1 MNHDESRSLS
11 TGRIQVYPRL
21 AATPVTTRQEDEAA
35 ALAPQACPPDA
46 VAAALGPALGQPEPE
61 PEVAAVRPGL
71 YLVGTP
77 LGNLADWS
85 ARAQA
90 VLQAVDLVACEDTRR
105 SGLLFSQ
112 FGIRQ
117 HLISYHEHNKA
128 QRTPGL
134 LRFLSQGHSLALVT
148 DAGMPAISDPG
159 SDLAAA
165 AADAGFPVTV
175 IPGPTAAMTALA
187 ASGLDSRRF
196 TFEGFLPVKGK
207 DRAVRLKQ
215 LAREER
221 TQILYEAPHRLQ
233 KTLEDLLQAGLG
245 QRRLVLGR
253 ELTKRYEEYLRLTVE
268 QAREHYQTV
277 RPLGE
282 FTLILEG
289 QEAFNA
295 RRPEA
300 DPLQTPPEADDLD
313 LQAKLR
319 QLLQSGLSVKA
330 CAAQLSE
337 ETGRSR
343 NELYRLCLNL
353 KNKFTDP

>member
-1 MNHDESRSLS
+1 MDRAETS
-11 TGRIQVYPRL
+11 GWQ
-21 AATPVTTRQEDEAA
+21 A
-35 ALAPQACPPDA
+35 ALPRDNGCVAPLQGTAERRVPPER
-46 VAAALGPALGQPEPE
+46 AALPPASVGASPNSAQNEIDYE
-61 PEVAAVRPGL
+61 FTEQAVRPGL

-77 LGNLADWS
+77 LGNPADWS

-105 SGLLFSQ
+105 SGLLLAH
-112 FGIRQ
+112 FGIKQ

-128 QRTPGL
+128 MRTPGL

-165 AADAGFPVTV
+165 AAEAGFPITV

-207 DRAVRLKQ
+207 DRSLRLKQ
-215 LAREER
+215 LAQEER

-233 KTLEDLLQAGLG
+233 KTLEELLLEGLG

-253 ELTKRYEEYLRLTVE
+253 ELTKRYEEYLRLTVA
-268 QAREHYQTV
+268 QARAYYQTV

-289 QEAFNA
+289 REAFDA
-295 RRPEA
+295 RQPE
-300 DPLQTPPEADDLD
+300 PEPAVAQAGLEAELEPRLRDL
-313 LQAKLR
+313 LQA
-319 QLLQSGLSVKA
+319 GLSVKA
-330 CAAQLSE
+330 CAARLSE
-337 ETGRSR
+337 ETGRPR
-343 NELYRLCLNL
+343 NELYRLCLKL
-353 KNKFTDP
+353 KDKFTDL